1 MITDPIV
8 SIDPG
13 KTCTGVAY
21 LHGPLVWSTTIRG
34 TTALDVDK
42 VFKLLVS
49 GDITERLAS
58 AKPRASDKVTPD
70 ESDALVLGRWVQLYG
85 KVPSGHVRGKPILAT
100 EMQHLTQHGPPGQ
113 PRKINWTSIVTLIES
128 RCYWT
133 TLAIAYDVA
142 LVEVGASEWQGPML
156 GTTRRLDDKGEKRS
170 TKDRSKEV
178 TATVWR
184 SVPRMMLID
193 RRATKCLASS

>member
-1 MITDPIV
+1 MIADPIV

-21 LHGPLVWSTTIRG
+21 LHGPRVWSTTIRG
-34 TTALDVDK
+34 ATALDVDK
-42 VFKLLVS
+42 VFRLLVS
-49 GDITERLAS
+49 PTFGDILRA

-70 ESDALVLGRWVQLYG
+70 ESDALVMARWFQLYG
-85 KVPSGHVRGKPILAT
+85 QRPRGSDPSKPILVA
-100 EMQHLTQHGPPGQ
+100 EKQHLKQHGGPGHK
-113 PRKINWTSIVTLIES
+113 KIAFKSLVTLIES

-133 TLAIAYDVA
+133 TLALPYGFTLA
-142 LVEVGASEWQGPML
+142 EVLASTWQGPML
-156 GTTRRLDDKGEKRS
+156 ATVPRFDAAGQERS

-184 SVPRMMLID
+184 SVPRMTLID
-193 RRATKCLASS
+193 RRAECRLSS